1 MDVYPFVAYKAPHIY
16 VLLET
21 VQFSRFVMSDS
32 LQPHEPQHARPPVHH
47 QLPES
52 TQTHVHGVSDAIQPS
67 CPLSSPSPP
76 APNLSQHQETVS
88 LQIMKESEI
97 KRPWQDVRADLL
109 PLPPPR
115 RRQLHP
121 FPRFPPT
128 LSTPHGHSGS
138 RTLTADETGRVQAP
152 F

>member
-21 VQFSRFVMSDS
+21 VQFSRSVMSDS

-76 APNLSQHQETVS
+76 APNLSQHQETVT

-97 KRPWQDVRADLL
+97 SKEALAGCESRSPAT
-109 PLPPPR
+109 PPTPKEATS
-115 RRQLHP
+115 P
-121 FPRFPPT
+121 FPSISPNSFH
-128 LSTPHGHSGS
+128 TPWS
-138 RTLTADETGRVQAP
+138 LWVQNP
-152 F
+152 DC